1 MIIKINVLYKQKIK
15 PMGILICEIPSYTEG
30 VGIFYYA
37 TLIDETF
44 TEIRKFASETIE
56 NLLSDINNYLYESQY
71 SIKALFR
78 PYIGEASFK
87 DDIDENIHLLVIN

>member
-1 MIIKINVLYKQKIK
+1 MIIKINVLYKQKLK
-15 PMGILICEIPSYTEG
+15 PMGILLCEIPSYTEG
-30 VGIFYYA
+30 VNSFFYA
-37 TLIDETF
+37 TLVDDTF
-44 TEIRKFASETIE
+44 TEIRNFSSESIE
-56 NLLSDINNYLYESQY
+56 NLLSDINHYLYESQY